1 MVCCYDHQFSKQVQ
15 MYREENAVYKFIE
28 RMLKEEK

>member
-15 MYREENAVYKFIE
+15 MYGGENAVYKFIE
-28 RMLKEEK
+28 RMPKEEK